1 VIERRLMTSK
11 SQRLIEYR
19 IVFGEQ
25 FSMDC
30 WLVSRSKLGSCS
42 MNNIDIEGSFD
53 DWTLL
58 AYKHEQYRS
67 MSMYAYEQIKIKIKK
82 TCHYW
87 NYHNFASTDLRDTGN
102 FPLNRRSDEVWQMYM
117 HSFK

>member
-1 VIERRLMTSK
+1 MTSK

-67 MSMYAYEQIKIKIKK
+67 MSMYAYEQINKN